1 MSVSEGTIAV
11 DKYGGLPAALRG
23 ALWMGG
29 AMLSFALMAVAAR
42 ELLRAMGSFEVLFL
56 RSLVS
61 IVLVLAILVRFG
73 LGVLRTRR
81 FGLHVVRNVLHFGG
95 QYAWVY
101 AIALLPLATVF
112 AIEFT
117 MPVWTAL
124 LAVPILGERLNRGR
138 IVMLAFGLT
147 GVLIILKPGFDA
159 VQPAALVM
167 LAGSFAYASMNIA
180 TKRLVEKDSGLAIL
194 FYMSAIQLPLGLV
207 PALAQ
212 WVTPGISDLPWII
225 AIGTMGLSSHY
236 CLTRAFR
243 IADATL
249 VVPIDFLRLPLIAVV
264 GAIFYGEKIELSIM
278 LGAAVIF
285 AGTWYSL
292 RRESRKLPKPVT
304 GAGAQPPTPR

>member
-1 MSVSEGTIAV
+1 LFSTPV
-11 DKYGGLPAALRG
+11 ALRG

-29 AMLSFALMAVAAR
+29 AMLSFAVMAMAAR
-42 ELLRAMGSFEVLFL
+42 ELLRTMGTFETLFL

-61 IVLVLAILVRFG
+61 FVLVFAILLRFG
-73 LGVLRTRR
+73 FGVLRTRR
-81 FGLHVVRNVLHFGG
+81 FGLHVVRNLLHFGG

-101 AIALLPLATVF
+101 AIAGLPLATVF

-124 LAVPILGERLNRGR
+124 LAMPILGERLNRGR
-138 IVMLAFGLT
+138 IVMLACGFT
-147 GVLIILKPGFDA
+147 GILIILKPGFGV

-180 TKRLVEKDSGLAIL
+180 TKRLVEKDSALAIL

-212 WVTPGISDLPWII
+212 WVTPGIADLPWII
-225 AIGTMGLSSHY
+225 AIGATGLSAHY
-236 CLTRAFR
+236 CITRAFR

-249 VVPIDFLRLPLIAVV
+249 VVPIDFMRLPLIAAV
-264 GAIFYGEKIELSIM
+264 GMLFYGESLELSII

-285 AGTWYSL
+285 AGTYYSI
-292 RRESRKLPKPVT
+292 RRESRKPGTDRGL
-304 GAGAQPPTPR
+304 